1 MKEDRYNL
9 QVTCNSSNNK
19 LFYLVSFDVMGLNPL
34 FFKHL
39 KNFKKFHARMFL
51 KSSPTSYNENITASH
66 LFNCCVVRV
75 VQKRR
80 KRSKNSRISH
90 LPRRYYAFSAMN
102 NNRAQL
108 SPHYAFSLSL
118 VLHRRDIRTVQ
129 RTIAWKK
136 KTDKA
141 CTLRDIRGHLI
152 AAPQKNRI
160 FQRLAS

>member
-1 MKEDRYNL
+1 
-9 QVTCNSSNNK
+9 
-19 LFYLVSFDVMGLNPL
+19 MGLNL
-34 FFKHL
+34 FSSHL
-39 KNFKKFHARMFL
+39 KNLKKFHARTFL

-90 LPRRYYAFSAMN
+90 LYYAFSAMN

-118 VLHRRDIRTVQ
+118 VLHRRDIRTAQ
-129 RTIAWKK
+129 RTIPWKK

>member
-1 MKEDRYNL
+1 
-9 QVTCNSSNNK
+9 
-19 LFYLVSFDVMGLNPL
+19 MGLNL
-34 FFKHL
+34 FSSHL
-39 KNFKKFHARMFL
+39 KNLKKFHARTFL

-90 LPRRYYAFSAMN
+90 LYYAFSAMN

>member
-1 MKEDRYNL
+1 
-9 QVTCNSSNNK
+9 
-19 LFYLVSFDVMGLNPL
+19 MGLNL
-34 FFKHL
+34 FSSHL
-39 KNFKKFHARMFL
+39 KNLKKFHARTFL

-66 LFNCCVVRV
+66 LFNCCVRV

-118 VLHRRDIRTVQ
+118 VLHRRDIRTAQ
-129 RTIAWKK
+129 RTIPWKK